1 MALEMREL
9 LESIPQTGK
18 VCWIG
23 VRPARKESVVV
34 LDSVKV
40 SLEKGL
46 DGDRFDGKAGGKRQV
61 TLIQK
66 EHLAVIGSI
75 LGQDAVDPVLLR
87 RNIVVQGINLVSLK
101 RQLFAIGDAVLQGTG
116 ACAPCSRME
125 EALGAGGYNA
135 MRGHGG
141 LTATVV
147 QAGTIKVGDE
157 VKFRPTGRLSLPT

>member
-23 VRPARKESVVV
+23 VRPGKGEPIEV
-34 LDSVKV
+34 LDSVEAG
-40 SLEKGL
+40 LEKGL
-46 DGDRFDGKAGGKRQV
+46 GGDRFDGKAGDKRQV

-75 LGQDAVDPVLLR
+75 LGQDAADPVLLR
-87 RNIVVQGINLVSLK
+87 RNIVVEGINLMSLK
-101 RQLFAIGDAVLQGTG
+101 QKRFTIGGVVLEGTG
-116 ACAPCSRME
+116 NCPPCSQME
-125 EALGAGGYNA
+125 EALGPGGYNA

-141 LTATVV
+141 LTASVI
-147 QAGTIKVGDE
+147 QAGTIKVGDD
-157 VKFRPTGRLSLPT
+157 VKFQPGS